1 MAVRPS
7 DWFLVELSADPVP
20 GDAFGIRSLA
30 AKYADIAATAGDA
43 ADGVHRART
52 SGVASEWIGDAGE
65 VFRDK
70 SERMPGELR
79 KANDSYSIVAAAL
92 TAWASAVDDTQA
104 QADRGLQQAREAHT
118 DRLAASAALSVADS
132 TWTTVHAQLLSYQK
146 LQMDYA
152 SVPRPANV
160 TMPTDFHLRSNAR
173 NASAAQAAI
182 AAEQR
187 HIADADARLAAAR
200 TMVLDAKTRRDDV
213 ERAIVYQ
220 IGEAQDRAVK
230 PSSLWEAIQDSAAWQ
245 TIVQVA
251 TVALTIVSVLAI
263 FVGGPLVWALILAA
277 TVLLVVNALLSLARG
292 KDAWG
297 ELALLGIGVIPGG
310 RLLGLAAK
318 GVEAVGRMG
327 VAGEHIAG
335 GIGAVTTAVRGG
347 TNVVTHVGDLV
358 GARIAELASAVPN
371 GILKAL
377 YAGSADSGVLTS
389 VFQREYHQVMGVNA
403 ANFWKGVEGF
413 DANCTRCVIATDHTI
428 EGAASGAMPVFSDGD
443 SPGAVAE
450 HFGQTINDFIHQ
462 PGYDSIVQSLTDLGE
477 GARAIVLLDRGPGM
491 VGHVFNVIHDSNGI
505 VFIDGQTGTFATLE
519 KFQHLFLLITKG

>member
-1 MAVRPS
+1 M
-7 DWFLVELSADPVP
+7 
-20 GDAFGIRSLA
+20 
-30 AKYADIAATAGDA
+30 
-43 ADGVHRART
+43 HRART

-70 SERMPGELR
+70 SERMPGELH
-79 KANDSYSIVAAAL
+79 KANDSYSSVAAAL

-173 NASAAQAAI
+173 NARNASAAQAAI

-213 ERAIVYQ
+213 ERAVVYQ

-245 TIVQVA
+245 TIVRVA

-292 KDAWG
+292 KAAWG
-297 ELALLGIGVIPGG
+297 ELALLGQYGRSCLQCDPRQQRDRLYRRSDRNPRHPGEIPASLPAHHE
-310 RLLGLAAK
+310 RLSD
-318 GVEAVGRMG
+318 
-327 VAGEHIAG
+327 
-335 GIGAVTTAVRGG
+335 
-347 TNVVTHVGDLV
+347 DL
-358 GARIAELASAVPN
+358 
-371 GILKAL
+371 
-377 YAGSADSGVLTS
+377 T
-389 VFQREYHQVMGVNA
+389 
-403 ANFWKGVEGF
+403 
-413 DANCTRCVIATDHTI
+413 
-428 EGAASGAMPVFSDGD
+428 
-443 SPGAVAE
+443 
-450 HFGQTINDFIHQ
+450 
-462 PGYDSIVQSLTDLGE
+462 
-477 GARAIVLLDRGPGM
+477 
-491 VGHVFNVIHDSNGI
+491 
-505 VFIDGQTGTFATLE
+505 
-519 KFQHLFLLITKG
+519 